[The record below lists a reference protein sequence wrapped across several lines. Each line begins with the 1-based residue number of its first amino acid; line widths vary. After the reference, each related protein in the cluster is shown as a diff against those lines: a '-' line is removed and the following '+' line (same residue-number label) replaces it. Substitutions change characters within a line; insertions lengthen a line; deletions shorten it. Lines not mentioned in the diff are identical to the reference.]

1 MKLFNII
8 CAVGVLFVLWV
19 AFSFCDIIADNNRPN
34 PTHSDYNIFVLINN
48 INE

>member
-8 CAVGVLFVLWV
+8 CALGAVFLLWC
-19 AFSFCDIIADNNRPN
+19 AFSFCDIIADNNKPD
-34 PTHSDYNIFVLINN
+34 PVHSDYNIFVLINS